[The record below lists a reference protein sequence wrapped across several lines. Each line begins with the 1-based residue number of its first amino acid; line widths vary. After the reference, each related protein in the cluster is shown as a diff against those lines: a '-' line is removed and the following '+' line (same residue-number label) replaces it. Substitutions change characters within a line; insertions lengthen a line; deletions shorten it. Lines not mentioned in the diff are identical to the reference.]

1 MNNGMAAWTGLNY
14 TKLPGLNSTK
24 LPGLNSREQT
34 DQVMTSVL
42 LAFTSLVALAP
53 QHKKEEPDQPA
64 QARREPRASLGWVVV
79 GSRGRL

>member
-14 TKLPGLNSTK
+14 TKLPGLNYTKLPGLNYTK

-42 LAFTSLVALAP
+42 PLL
-53 QHKKEEPDQPA
+53 
-64 QARREPRASLGWVVV
+64 
-79 GSRGRL
+79 